1 MQRKYW
7 TRFLGLVEKRQYD
20 NFLFFPEIKIFQR
33 LEANGN
39 ELAHFERDIFNLRQH
54 LQASVERNRG
64 RGAASRETL
73 EVEGHLRTIQARAM
87 ELERKRGDI
96 IKNINHL
103 KGNILLS
110 NAN

>member
-1 MQRKYW
+1 M
-7 TRFLGLVEKRQYD
+7 
-20 NFLFFPEIKIFQR
+20 
-33 LEANGN
+33 
-39 ELAHFERDIFNLRQH
+39 
-54 LQASVERNRG
+54 ERNRG

-103 KGNILLS
+103 KGNIFIIKCELNSFSGLTVVFFI
-110 NAN
+110 NLYYENLCNVI